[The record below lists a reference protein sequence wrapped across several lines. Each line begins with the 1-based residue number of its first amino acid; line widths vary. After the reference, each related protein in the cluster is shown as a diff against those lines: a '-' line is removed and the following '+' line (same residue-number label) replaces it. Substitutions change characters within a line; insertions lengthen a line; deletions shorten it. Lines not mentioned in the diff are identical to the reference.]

1 MFEVA
6 CLSVLAKLVTCAGC
20 ILACTSDSWVLVQ
33 TCFSGFLQA
42 CSPSAHVGYFPQ
54 FTAWLFS
61 LLVILNLPLVWQMMQ
76 KVMQK
81 WKKKKSD
88 EKKNEALTQQGPPVF
103 FSLWGYSKN
112 SEDETDNIWSLFVS
126 DAHYVFAHHVCPSH
140 SPKRS
145 GFEIYQGFFGNEL
158 MTFWL

>member
-1 MFEVA
+1 ME
-6 CLSVLAKLVTCAGC
+6 
-20 ILACTSDSWVLVQ
+20 
-33 TCFSGFLQA
+33 
-42 CSPSAHVGYFPQ
+42 
-54 FTAWLFS
+54 
-61 LLVILNLPLVWQMMQ
+61 
-76 KVMQK
+76 
-81 WKKKKSD
+81 KKKSD
-88 EKKNEALTQQGPPVF
+88 EKKNEALTQQ
-103 FSLWGYSKN
+103 GYSKN